1 MLRKQLGLT
10 QEQLAE
16 ELHISDVHLRRLE
29 TGRSTGSV
37 DLVIEIAAFFNIS
50 VDYLL
55 LGVNRGAGKVRKDI
69 LALAKNL
76 IQIAEEIE

>member
-1 MLRKQLGLT
+1 M
-10 QEQLAE
+10 
-16 ELHISDVHLRRLE
+16 HLRRLE